1 MPSPAKASWL
11 RSDERG
17 FTLQEL
23 VMYAVLLGI
32 LTTLGFSA
40 FRSYWLGQALE
51 RGRDAV
57 VTEMRAAQQRAQAES
72 HPIVY
77 GVFFGTG
84 TDDWGLV
91 SVDPRRT
98 ADRCRIERTME
109 FDGDVTVSA
118 FTREGTVTQDATCA
132 PVLGTTKAVYFYA
145 RGSAT
150 AATVSLRTVSGRTRT
165 IEVFPITGRVESP

>member
-1 MPSPAKASWL
+1 
-11 RSDERG
+11 
-17 FTLQEL
+17 
-23 VMYAVLLGI
+23 MYAVLLGV

-77 GVFFGTG
+77 GVFFRAG

-98 ADRCRIERTME
+98 AGQCRIERTMQ
-109 FDGDVTVSA
+109 FDGDVTVSV
-118 FTREGTVTQDATCA
+118 FTREGTVAQDATCMG
-132 PVLGTTKAVYFYA
+132 VLGSTRAAYFYA

-150 AATVSLRTVSGRTRT
+150 GATVTLRTNSGRTRT
-165 IEVFPITGRVESP
+165 IRVFPITGRVESS

>member
-1 MPSPAKASWL
+1 MPSPARAWWL

-57 VTEMRAAQQRAQAES
+57 VTEMRAAQQRVQAES

-77 GVFFGTG
+77 GVFFRTG
-84 TDDWGLV
+84 TNDWGLV
-91 SVDPRRT
+91 SFDPRRS
-98 ADRCRIERTME
+98 ADQCRIERRME
-109 FDGDVTVSA
+109 FEGDVTVAA
-118 FTREGTVTQDATCA
+118 FTRSGTADEDASCGS
-132 PVLGTTKAVYFYA
+132 VLGTAKAVYFYA
-145 RGSAT
+145 RGDAT
-150 AATVSLRTVSGRTRT
+150 AATVTLRTASGRTRT
-165 IEVFPITGRVESP
+165 VEVLPITGRVESS